1 MNRQIVDKKT
11 VLADLSL
18 FFVAIFWGSNFII
31 MKEALEIIYPFTY
44 LGLRFLLAAL
54 LLAPFFWKRLIKAP
68 VRDYLDGC
76 LIGLFLFGGFAFQT
90 VGLLYTTPANSGFI
104 TGTAVVIVPFL
115 YFLVTRR
122 SPGLW
127 AYLGG
132 IVAAAGLYLLSVN
145 ETVGFGFGDALTLV
159 CAFLFAAHLVAI
171 AICVRRSDAIVLA
184 VTQIAF
190 TGLASFAIA
199 VFFEPADIIFFQ
211 PLIIWGAIFY
221 AVIFCT
227 IGAFV
232 TQTIAQRYTPPTH
245 AVLILSLEAVF
256 AGLFSYLFW
265 EEIFT
270 LQKLSGAFLILLGI
284 LITELRP
291 VLVARAAARRAA
303 IVRKG
308 APPSSEIEGFDRH

>member
-1 MNRQIVDKKT
+1 MNGHIADKKT

-18 FFVAIFWGSNFII
+18 FFVAIFWGSNFVI

-44 LGLRFLLAAL
+44 LGLRFSLAAL
-54 LLAPFFWKRLIKAP
+54 LLAPFFWKRLLSAP
-68 VRDYLDGC
+68 ARDYLDGC

-122 SPGLW
+122 SPGWW

-132 IVAAAGLYLLSVN
+132 VLAASGLYLLSADD
-145 ETVGFGFGDALTLV
+145 TMRLGFGDALTVV

-171 AICVRRSDAIVLA
+171 AVYVRRSDAIVLA
-184 VTQIAF
+184 VTQIVF
-190 TGLASFAIA
+190 TGLASFAVAI
-199 VFFEPADIIFFQ
+199 FYEPTEIMLHQ
-211 PLIIWGAIFY
+211 PLIIWGAILY

-265 EEIFT
+265 GEVFT
-270 LQKLSGAFLILLGI
+270 LRKLSGAFLILAGI
-284 LITELRP
+284 LIAELRP
-291 VLVARAAARRAA
+291 VLTARIAARKASVTR
-303 IVRKG
+303 RG
-308 APPSSEIEGFDRH
+308 APPLE